1 MRLFVTGFGPFGNIA
16 DNPSG
21 WIAENLGLP
30 HALIP
35 VSWSAAD
42 EFIQNFPQDRFDA
55 LLLMGVAASRTE
67 LTPELFAWNIIG
79 PNPDVDGIARPGLID
94 SDGPDR
100 LPASLWTADQ
110 VADWDATGVTS
121 FSLHPGTYLCNYIF
135 YRALQRLPSVRV
147 GFLHV
152 PGDDHMDRET
162 QLARVQT
169 IIGSL

>member
-1 MRLFVTGFGPFGNIA
+1 MRLFVTGFGPFGNVA

-21 WIAENLGLP
+21 WLAEQSGLS
-30 HALIP
+30 HAILP
-35 VSWSAAD
+35 VSWSAVD
-42 EFIQNFPQDRFDA
+42 QFLQTFPTTDYDA

-79 PNPDVDGIARPGLID
+79 PNPDVNGVKCPGFID
-94 SDGPDR
+94 PNGPDR
-100 LPASLWTADQ
+100 LPATLWTADQ

-121 FSLHPGTYLCNYIF
+121 FSLHPGTYLCNYSF
-135 YRALQRLPSVRV
+135 YRALQWLPSIRV

-152 PGDDHMDRET
+152 PGDDYLDRLT
-162 QLARVQT
+162 QLSRLQT